1 MRYETVTAPTGEPI
15 ELAAAKVQARIDD
28 ADDDEAAYLQ
38 NTIIP
43 AVRRATERYLRRPI
57 RAGQYKAVLAD
68 LEQRGVLILR
78 GYGPAV
84 ITSVSYLDAG
94 GVRQTV
100 PVAAYGTEN
109 VVEGVLVKPVTA
121 WPDGTAFEIA
131 FDAGFGAVP
140 EDIGLAMLLLVAE
153 FYAKREVSAVFGDAQ
168 CSAYDWLLDDYRC
181 GVGL

>member
-1 MRYETVTAPTGEPI
+1 MRYETVTAPSGEPVDI
-15 ELAAAKVQARIDD
+15 AAATVQARIDD
-28 ADDDEAAYLQ
+28 ADNDETAYLQ
-38 NTIIP
+38 TTIIP

-57 RAGQYKAVLAD
+57 RAGQYKAVLED
-68 LEQRGVLILR
+68 REQLGELILR

-84 ITSVSYLDAG
+84 VTSVSYLDAD

-100 PVAAYGTEN
+100 PVAAYSAKE
-109 VVEGVLVKPVTA
+109 VVEGVLVKPVVQ

-131 FDAGFGAVP
+131 FDAGYVDVP
-140 EDIGLAMLLLVAE
+140 EDVCLAMLLLVAE

-168 CSAYDWLLDDYRC
+168 CQAYDWLLDDYRC